1 MGKEDDS
8 ILINSGETPE
18 ELDQR
23 IKARKGSVK
32 RVLDKDGNVL
42 KGWGYPQSIPNATET
57 SRKITDVLESGEV
70 LRGWGYPQSIPE
82 PPESQS

>member
-1 MGKEDDS
+1 MEKDDDS

-23 IKARKGSVK
+23 IKAKKGAVK
-32 RVLDKDGNVL
+32 RVLDESGNVL

-57 SRKITDVLESGEV
+57 SKKITDALDSGEL

-82 PPESQS
+82 ST